1 MKRDIF
7 FSFLL
12 FIGYLF
18 SPVSVVLAQTA
29 PSRLQLDIAVD
40 RNWIFDQKHLPHF
53 SLTLTSPE
61 CINGSLLINVTTDF
75 GEIISSQTKK
85 YTFATDSPVLDS
97 LGFRSHIS
105 FELKDLIPGF
115 YHVMILAEK
124 DTLRQFSFGY
134 EPEMILSDPDKPEG
148 FDQFWQQTLAE
159 LESVKP
165 EYKMSLLKEASTLE
179 RQVYEVEM
187 KSLGGETIRGY
198 WAAPTDKGKHPA
210 VVVYQGYG
218 AITWIPGENDY
229 PGWCVLVIPPRG
241 QGLNLPYNRF
251 GEWMTYG
258 LDSPLRYYYRGAF
271 MDTVRSID
279 FVFEQSEY
287 DGKNL
292 FVTGISQGGGLCL
305 VAASLDKR
313 VTAAAPIVP
322 FLADYPDYFRIVPWP
337 ASLVYAEAGKQNLT
351 QDEVLSV
358 MSYFDLKNLTER
370 ITCPVLMG
378 FGLQDDITPPHTN
391 FAAYNQIRS
400 PKRWICY
407 PLSGH
412 LAAYDYMENWIEESL
427 RFFKKSLHSFARN

>member
-165 EYKMSLLKEASTLE
+165 EYKS
-179 RQVYEVEM
+179 
-187 KSLGGETIRGY
+187 
-198 WAAPTDKGKHPA
+198 
-210 VVVYQGYG
+210 
-218 AITWIPGENDY
+218 
-229 PGWCVLVIPPRG
+229 
-241 QGLNLPYNRF
+241 RF
-251 GEWMTYG
+251 
-258 LDSPLRYYYRGAF
+258 
-271 MDTVRSID
+271 
-279 FVFEQSEY
+279 
-287 DGKNL
+287 
-292 FVTGISQGGGLCL
+292 
-305 VAASLDKR
+305 
-313 VTAAAPIVP
+313 
-322 FLADYPDYFRIVPWP
+322 
-337 ASLVYAEAGKQNLT
+337 
-351 QDEVLSV
+351 
-358 MSYFDLKNLTER
+358 
-370 ITCPVLMG
+370 
-378 FGLQDDITPPHTN
+378 
-391 FAAYNQIRS
+391 
-400 PKRWICY
+400 
-407 PLSGH
+407 
-412 LAAYDYMENWIEESL
+412 
-427 RFFKKSLHSFARN
+427 